1 MAHHDDY
8 EQRFA
13 DLAQLAYRVAFRL
26 TGDRATSED
35 TAQETLAR
43 AYVRWSRIGGH
54 AEPWVVRVATNLV
67 IGRWRRRQPVLAPAA
82 DAPGSD
88 VQLDERLALVAALRT
103 LPRRQRE
110 VLALR
115 YLGDLSIEQ
124 TAAELGCTESTVKA
138 HAARALR
145 SMRARL
151 DGSSGGD
158 RPRSGAPVIGLAL
171 IDSMED
177 PS

>member
-1 MAHHDDY
+1 MPHHDDFDD
-8 EQRFA
+8 RFG
-13 DLAQLAYRVAFRL
+13 DLARLAYQVAYRL
-26 TGDRATSED
+26 TGDRSASED
-35 TAQETLAR
+35 VAQETLAR
-43 AYVRWSRIGGH
+43 AYVRWSRVGHH
-54 AEPWVVRVATNLV
+54 AEPWVVRVATNQV
-67 IGRWRRRQPVLAPAA
+67 IGRWRRRQPILAPAA

-88 VQLDERLALVAALRT
+88 AQVAERLALVTALRD

-145 SMRARL
+145 AMRARM
-151 DGSSGGD
+151 DAPSGG
-158 RPRSGAPVIGLAL
+158 RRRVATPAIGLAV